1 MSLEAF
7 LKIVDYSLLCRDG
20 APQLSDGKPL
30 HCFSDADCMVGY
42 WCHIGSSR
50 ITTYCC
56 PNALADYGC
65 NLPRLSGHGT
75 GRMERWYHDVKL
87 GGCQKFFYTGYGG
100 NQNNFLTKDQCPP
113 VFDSHP
119 KLPYPAGMLNVVD
132 KSLTSTMGFNF
143 NPASWTYP
151 FATYPALP
159 KVIQPPKPQIPTPIM
174 QTTPR
179 PKPIPNHTNVQ
190 NLNAI
195 LNSHQSTVQSSTVPQ
210 APYVIQRPP
219 SGNGGQKVPESVLQ
233 NLQPYP
239 SGNPV
244 YTSDQQSISEL
255 QATWPLYMVQQP
267 SKPQIS
273 SVYTLPKEPMP
284 FPKPSVNTPAPGTTA
299 PAVSSEESVLSNAG
313 QPLSVHPLKQTV
325 DFDERCLQPK
335 MISAV
340 NNNISGGS
348 SSELQWTFDALI
360 GQCQPVMIHH
370 QSIEPIQT
378 LNVFSSQF
386 ECNFY
391 CNPAAYR
398 PVSEGKGIGELVG
411 DPCQLPLS
419 TGQGYN
425 LDVRWAY
432 DQTADQCRTFLFF
445 GFGGNANNFETEME
459 CMAAC
464 SSQRYQFPDVLLSN
478 QLIAGEQQYG
488 FLQPDIRHQPIS
500 QQSILVCNGLKKI
513 NEVELCDQHNNYQC
527 PDGQL
532 CNYNA
537 TISVCCPIAVDHHQ
551 LDHYPSECFLPLD
564 LGQGSRP
571 LVRWYF
577 DQISGRCQEFLYRGS
592 NGNMN
597 NFESSD
603 ECRAFC
609 ERKFF
614 HRSHEFSI

>member
-100 NQNNFLTKDQCPP
+100 NQNNFLTKDQC
-113 VFDSHP
+113 
-119 KLPYPAGMLNVVD
+119 
-132 KSLTSTMGFNF
+132 
-143 NPASWTYP
+143 
-151 FATYPALP
+151 
-159 KVIQPPKPQIPTPIM
+159 
-174 QTTPR
+174 
-179 PKPIPNHTNVQ
+179 
-190 NLNAI
+190 
-195 LNSHQSTVQSSTVPQ
+195 
-210 APYVIQRPP
+210 
-219 SGNGGQKVPESVLQ
+219 
-233 NLQPYP
+233 
-239 SGNPV
+239 
-244 YTSDQQSISEL
+244 
-255 QATWPLYMVQQP
+255 
-267 SKPQIS
+267 
-273 SVYTLPKEPMP
+273 
-284 FPKPSVNTPAPGTTA
+284 
-299 PAVSSEESVLSNAG
+299 
-313 QPLSVHPLKQTV
+313 
-325 DFDERCLQPK
+325 
-335 MISAV
+335 
-340 NNNISGGS
+340 
-348 SSELQWTFDALI
+348 
-360 GQCQPVMIHH
+360 
-370 QSIEPIQT
+370 
-378 LNVFSSQF
+378 
-386 ECNFY
+386 
-391 CNPAAYR
+391 
-398 PVSEGKGIGELVG
+398 
-411 DPCQLPLS
+411 LPLS

-464 SSQRYQFPDVLLSN
+464 SSQRYHVLLASDVIFHRTVHY
-478 QLIAGEQQYG
+478 QFAVQTATLLI
-488 FLQPDIRHQPIS
+488 
-500 QQSILVCNGLKKI
+500 
-513 NEVELCDQHNNYQC
+513 
-527 PDGQL
+527 
-532 CNYNA
+532 
-537 TISVCCPIAVDHHQ
+537 TISWTIIHPN
-551 LDHYPSECFLPLD
+551 
-564 LGQGSRP
+564 GSRP

-609 ERKFF
+609 ELVEYCFVLV
-614 HRSHEFSI
+614 HRQQAIVRQHIFVMLVMIGYRQFVVPERAIRAVYQ